1 MAVDFTKQMKRDF
14 TILAPDIFPTHMEL
28 LQEVFALHGYHV
40 EVLYDEGPAVIAA
53 GLKYLHNDM
62 CYPATCAVGQQ
73 LYALTSGKYDPH
85 RVALI
90 QFQTGGGCRASN
102 YICADAQK
110 LGRHI
115 VVQGGTFYNDCVL
128 RAFEMETGREVI
140 RPRFAGLMGAYGA
153 ALYAANHPGHGV
165 LSREELER
173 FEHKVNR
180 TVCQGCQ
187 NHCNLTVNLFPG
199 GRRFL
204 AGNR

>member
-40 EVLYDEGPAVIAA
+40 EVLHDEGPAVIAA

-102 YICADAQK
+102 YIFLLRKALHNMGMDYVPVISLSFGGYEHYSGFKITPLMLFTGLRSLIYADAAQEP
-110 LGRHI
+110 
-115 VVQGGTFYNDCVL
+115 VPSL
-128 RAFEMETGREVI
+128 R
-140 RPRFAGLMGAYGA
+140 
-153 ALYAANHPGHGV
+153 NQ
-165 LSREELER
+165 SR
-173 FEHKVNR
+173 
-180 TVCQGCQ
+180 
-187 NHCNLTVNLFPG
+187 
-199 GRRFL
+199 
-204 AGNR
+204 

>member
-40 EVLYDEGPAVIAA
+40 EVLHDEGPAVIAA

-90 QFQTGGGCRASN
+90 QFQTGGGA
-102 YICADAQK
+102 
-110 LGRHI
+110 
-115 VVQGGTFYNDCVL
+115 
-128 RAFEMETGREVI
+128 
-140 RPRFAGLMGAYGA
+140 
-153 ALYAANHPGHGV
+153 
-165 LSREELER
+165 
-173 FEHKVNR
+173 
-180 TVCQGCQ
+180 
-187 NHCNLTVNLFPG
+187 
-199 GRRFL
+199 GRRTTFSFCEKRSTTWAWITSPSFRSASADTNTTPAL
-204 AGNR
+204 KSRPSCSLRVCAA